1 MRRVS
6 FPARI
11 DLRYQVMR
19 GIGVREAILIAL
31 AAGQAI
37 WLVFVVESLPF
48 VSRLMLAALIAVA
61 LIAIATVPIRGYKME
76 HYLLIVVRG
85 MLRPKVYLHQTA
97 RSAPIAVSEE
107 PVVAQEED
115 EQKLPDFKPPREFG
129 EWAAPNVL
137 AVMLLFLALMAMSAT
152 MLYFAAGGQLPGLR
166 GVAIGGAW

>member
-19 GIGVREAILIAL
+19 GIGIREAILIAL

-76 HYLLIVVRG
+76 HYLLIVARG

-166 GVAIGGAW
+166 GVVGGAW

>member
-76 HYLLIVVRG
+76 HYLLIVARG

-107 PVVAQEED
+107 QVVAQEED

-137 AVMLLFLALMAMSAT
+137 AVMLLFLALMAISAT
-152 MLYFAAGGQLPGLR
+152 MLYFAVGGQLPGLR
-166 GVAIGGAW
+166 GVAVGGAW

>member
-61 LIAIATVPIRGYKME
+61 LIAVATVPIRGYKME

-107 PVVAQEED
+107 AVVAQEED
-115 EQKLPDFKPPREFG
+115 EQKLPGFEPPREFG

-137 AVMLLFLALMAMSAT
+137 AVMLLFLALMAISAT

-166 GVAIGGAW
+166 GVTVGGAW

>member
-76 HYLLIVVRG
+76 HYLLIVARG

-97 RSAPIAVSEE
+97 RSAPIVVSEE

-137 AVMLLFLALMAMSAT
+137 VVMLLFLALMAMSAT

-166 GVAIGGAW
+166 GVAVGGAW

>member
-76 HYLLIVVRG
+76 HYLLIVARG

-137 AVMLLFLALMAMSAT
+137 VVMLLFLALMAMSAT

-166 GVAIGGAW
+166 GVVGGAW

>member
-19 GIGVREAILIAL
+19 GIGIREAILIAL

-76 HYLLIVVRG
+76 HYLLIVARG

-97 RSAPIAVSEE
+97 RSAPIEVCEE

-137 AVMLLFLALMAMSAT
+137 VVMLLFLALMAMSAT

-166 GVAIGGAW
+166 GVAVGGAW

>member
-76 HYLLIVVRG
+76 HYLLIVARG

-107 PVVAQEED
+107 PVVAQKED
-115 EQKLPDFKPPREFG
+115 AQKLPDFKPPREFG

-137 AVMLLFLALMAMSAT
+137 VVMLLFLALMAMSAT

-166 GVAIGGAW
+166 GVVGGAW

>member
-76 HYLLIVVRG
+76 HYLLIVARG

-97 RSAPIAVSEE
+97 RSAPIEVSEE

-115 EQKLPDFKPPREFG
+115 EQKLPDFKSPREFG

-166 GVAIGGAW
+166 GVAVGGAW